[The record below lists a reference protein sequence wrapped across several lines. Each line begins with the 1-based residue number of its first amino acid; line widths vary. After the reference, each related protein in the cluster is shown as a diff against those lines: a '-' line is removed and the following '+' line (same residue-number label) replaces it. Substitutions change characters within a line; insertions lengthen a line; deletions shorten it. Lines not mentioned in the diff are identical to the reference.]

1 MKSIKIGVE
10 LSPDEYFAI
19 QKLADESGISKSEYL
34 RLLIQGITIGQKIVQ
49 GEQVVQFGGYGYSFK
64 PEEMESL
71 FKDIS
76 EKLEKAIVKTPT
88 IGGKRI
94 RYKHIKTPTKVA

>member
-34 RLLIQGITIGQKIVQ
+34 RLLIQGITIGQKIVE
-49 GEQVVQFGGYGYSFK
+49 GEQVVLFGGYGYSFK